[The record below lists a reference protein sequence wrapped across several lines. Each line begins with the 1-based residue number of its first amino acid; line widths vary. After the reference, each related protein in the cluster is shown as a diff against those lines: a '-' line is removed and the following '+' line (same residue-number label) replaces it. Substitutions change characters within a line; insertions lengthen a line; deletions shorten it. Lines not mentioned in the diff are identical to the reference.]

1 MLDYAKMGGSVF
13 LGLKKVVVKC
23 HGASMAK
30 SVTPSV
36 VQAVDAYR
44 GDLIGRITL
53 MLQEAG
59 LSAGENA

>member
-1 MLDYAKMGGSVF
+1 MLDYAKLGGSVF

-23 HGASMAK
+23 HGASKAK

-44 GDLIGRITL
+44 GGLIDSITEMIGAQL
-53 MLQEAG
+53 AADEA
-59 LSAGENA
+59 